1 MPHDLIFLTIGGV
14 QSQFQRE
21 DEYFAFL
28 GTLEPHT
35 TQWSPRGIFPIF
47 LLTSLEMSQ
56 KYKAR
61 LFTIGKAGMGYILT
75 IIT

>member
-28 GTLEPHT
+28 GTLKPYT
-35 TQWSPRGIFPIF
+35 TPRGIFPIF

-61 LFTIGKAGMGYILT
+61 LFTIGKAGMGYILA

>member
-21 DEYFAFL
+21 DVYFAFL

-35 TQWSPRGIFPIF
+35 TQ
-47 LLTSLEMSQ
+47 
-56 KYKAR
+56 
-61 LFTIGKAGMGYILT
+61 
-75 IIT
+75 